1 MSVGQYTKR
10 YTVKRPVTT
19 DDGAGGQQE
28 GTPVTVATIWARV
41 RAVSNRELA
50 QAQAVQTLGTYQVST
65 HYSGDLAT
73 TQRLV
78 PKGWTGPTLEI
89 IGLRDPDGR
98 QRELWL
104 DCVEAIA

>member
-10 YTVKRPVTT
+10 YTVKRPVTEG
-19 DDGAGGQQE
+19 DGGG
-28 GTPVTVATIWARV
+28 GKRDLTPVTVATIWASQ
-41 RAVSNRELA
+41 RAVSSRELA
-50 QAQAVQTLGTYQVST
+50 QAGAVQTLGTYQLST
-65 HYSGDLAT
+65 HYTGDLAT

-98 QRELWL
+98 RRVLWL
-104 DCVEAIA
+104 DCVEAI